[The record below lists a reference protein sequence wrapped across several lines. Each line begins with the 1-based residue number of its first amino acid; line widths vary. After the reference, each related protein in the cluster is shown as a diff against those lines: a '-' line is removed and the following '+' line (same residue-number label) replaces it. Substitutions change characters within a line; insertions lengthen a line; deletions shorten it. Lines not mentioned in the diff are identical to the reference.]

1 MNRCE
6 KSRVRIALLSDI
18 HANLE
23 ALDACLRHAK
33 QQAIGR
39 IVFLGDLIG
48 YGADPE
54 RVIERVGNLV
64 AEGAIAIKG
73 NHDEA
78 LSRLDPSLTA
88 EALLAIDWTRVRL
101 APDQRAF
108 IDGLPLIH
116 HEHDACFVHASADAP
131 HEWRYVNDDGAAA
144 RSIEAANAVWCLVG
158 HVHDQML
165 YYQGAGRRLMAF
177 APSPGMPVPVGRHR
191 RWLAV
196 AGSVGQPR
204 DGKTAAA
211 YAVLDTRAASLTF
224 FRVPYDHSA
233 AAAKIR
239 AAGLPERFAL
249 RLEGLK

>member
-1 MNRCE
+1 M
-6 KSRVRIALLSDI
+6 RIALLSDL

-33 QQAIGR
+33 QQSIGR
-39 IVFLGDLIG
+39 FAILGDLIG
-48 YGADPE
+48 YGADPVS
-54 RVIERVGNLV
+54 VIERVGDLV
-64 AEGAIAIKG
+64 AGGAIALKG

-78 LSRLDPSLTA
+78 LSRPDASLTP
-88 EALLAIDWTRVRL
+88 EALAVIDWTRVRL
-101 APDQRAF
+101 SSEHLAF
-108 IDGLPLIH
+108 IAALPLMVR
-116 HEHDACFVHASADAP
+116 EHDACFVHASADAP
-131 HEWRYVNDDGAAA
+131 HEWRYVSDDAAAA
-144 RSIEAANAVWCLVG
+144 RSIEAADAVWCVVG

-177 APSPGMPVPVGRHR
+177 TPSSGTPVPVGRHR

-204 DGKTAAA
+204 DGNTAAA
-211 YAVLDTRAASLTF
+211 YAVLDTTAASLTF
-224 FRVPYDHSA
+224 FRVPYDHAS

-249 RLEGLK
+249 RLEGH

>member
-1 MNRCE
+1 VNRCE
-6 KSRVRIALLSDI
+6 KSRVRIALLSDL

-39 IVFLGDLIG
+39 FAILGDLIG
-48 YGADPE
+48 YGADPSP
-54 RVIERVGNLV
+54 VIERVGNLV
-64 AEGAIAIKG
+64 ADGAIALKG

-78 LSRLDPSLTA
+78 LSRPDASLTH
-88 EALLAIDWTRVRL
+88 EALAVIDWTRVRL
-101 APDQRAF
+101 NSDQVAF
-108 IDGLPLIH
+108 IEGLPLIVR
-116 HEHDACFVHASADAP
+116 EYDACFVHASADAP
-131 HEWRYVNDDGAAA
+131 HEWRYVSDDGAAA
-144 RSIEAANAVWCLVG
+144 RSIEAADAVWCLVG

-177 APSPGMPVPVGRHR
+177 SPSPGVPVPVGRHR

-204 DGKTAAA
+204 DGNTAAA
-211 YAVLDTRAASLTF
+211 YAVLDTGAASLTF
-224 FRVPYDHSA
+224 FRVPYDHPA

-239 AAGLPERFAL
+239 AAGLPERFAR